1 MLVQP
6 QVVSDR
12 RYFDFY
18 LFLIFAAFCI
28 LQILSVQPASCS
40 RTTSSECLQ
49 QRSRGRKSRGWSRGT
64 GLTVRRISRLPR
76 PRLTHGEEA
85 AAVPHSYQD
94 FCRFGVVDVFFSELF
109 QMETRQCL
117 PFALHIPMP
126 KWSWGLPGH
135 ARLHPEHRD
144 RRSGHLDSLSTF
156 FSRLLDS
163 VLSSKAQTLH
173 KFEVTLRPICV
184 TCSNLRLEWRQA
196 LHCLWWDSRRS
207 DLFGVRLPEFS
218 KSCGV

>member
-1 MLVQP
+1 MPAAKKSGAQVSRLVT
-6 QVVSDR
+6 
-12 RYFDFY
+12 RYWTD
-18 LFLIFAAFCI
+18 
-28 LQILSVQPASCS
+28 S
-40 RTTSSECLQ
+40 
-49 QRSRGRKSRGWSRGT
+49 
-64 GLTVRRISRLPR
+64 RISRLPR

-94 FCRFGVVDVFFSELF
+94 SCRFGVVHVFLNYFRWRRDNACPLLF
-109 QMETRQCL
+109 TFRCPSDLEVFLVM
-117 PFALHIPMP
+117 
-126 KWSWGLPGH
+126 
-135 ARLHPEHRD
+135 
-144 RRSGHLDSLSTF
+144 LDYILSTAIEGQVILTAFLLFLSF